1 MYKKDRVQIPITTEK
16 KELLE
21 AKSYQLGFD
30 SITDTVRYLINCFLN
45 GKINISIN
53 TEQVETLNKQS
64 EIEILESLLEKA
76 KGKTRKIDPHD
87 KNFHKQVLKFA
98 DEQ

>member
-1 MYKKDRVQIPITTEK
+1 MHKKDRVQIPITTEK

-21 AKSYQLGFD
+21 VKSQQLGFD

-45 GKINISIN
+45 GKINVSIN
-53 TEQVETLNKQS
+53 TEQVETINKES

-76 KGKTRKIDPHD
+76 KGKTKRLDPHD

-98 DEQ
+98 DE

>member
-1 MYKKDRVQIPITTEK
+1 MHKKDRVQIPITTEK

-21 AKSYQLGFD
+21 VKSHQLGFD

-53 TEQVETLNKQS
+53 TEQVETLSKES
-64 EIEILESLLEKA
+64 EVEVLESLLEKA
-76 KGKTRKIDPHD
+76 KGKTIKTDPYD
-87 KNFHKQVLKFA
+87 KSFHKQVLKFA
-98 DEQ
+98 DE

>member
-1 MYKKDRVQIPITTEK
+1 MHKKDRVQVPITTEK

-21 AKSYQLGFD
+21 IKSHQLGFD

-53 TEQVETLNKQS
+53 TEPVETLSKES
-64 EIEILESLLEKA
+64 EVEVLESLLEKA
-76 KGKTRKIDPHD
+76 KGETKKIDPHD

-98 DEQ
+98 DE

>member
-1 MYKKDRVQIPITTEK
+1 MHKKDRVQIPISTEK

-21 AKSYQLGFD
+21 VKSLQLGFD
-30 SITDTVRYLINCFLN
+30 SITDSVRYLINCFLS

-53 TEQVETLNKQS
+53 TEQVETLNRQS

-76 KGKTRKIDPHD
+76 KGKTTKVDPHD

-98 DEQ
+98 DE

>member
-1 MYKKDRVQIPITTEK
+1 MYKKERVQIPITTEK

-76 KGKTRKIDPHD
+76 KGETKKIDPHD
-87 KNFHKQVLKFA
+87 KNFHKQILKFA
-98 DEQ
+98 DE

>member
-21 AKSYQLGFD
+21 AKSLQLGFD
-30 SITDTVRYLINCFLN
+30 SITDTVRYLINCFLS

-53 TEQVETLNKQS
+53 TEQVEMLNRQS

-76 KGKTRKIDPHD
+76 KGKTTKVDPHD

-98 DEQ
+98 DE

>member
-1 MYKKDRVQIPITTEK
+1 MHKKDRVQIPITTEK

-21 AKSYQLGFD
+21 AKSLQLGFD
-30 SITDTVRYLINCFLN
+30 SITDTVRYLINCFLS

-53 TEQVETLNKQS
+53 TEQIETLSKEG

-76 KGKTRKIDPHD
+76 KGKTIKVDPHD

-98 DEQ
+98 DE

>member
-1 MYKKDRVQIPITTEK
+1 MHKKDRVQIPITTEK

-21 AKSYQLGFD
+21 VKSLQLGFD
-30 SITDTVRYLINCFLN
+30 SITDAVRYLINCFLS

-53 TEQVETLNKQS
+53 TERVEILNKES
-64 EIEILESLLEKA
+64 EIEVLESLLEKA
-76 KGKTRKIDPHD
+76 KGKTKRIDPHD

-98 DEQ
+98 DE